1 MTANLA
7 ESLYRLQKKD
17 VLEASATLAD
27 AFRDDPVWKKIF
39 VGVRLDQMQSMFAVP
54 IQYSLR
60 YGQVY
65 ATSENL
71 EGLITWV
78 PGSLS
83 NMTIW
88 RLLLSG
94 AIWAG
99 LKGDFRLAS
108 KMQPVFRPIEADRK
122 SNMKGNPYLYLPVL
136 GIASQFQ
143 GQGFGS
149 KLLKAL
155 IAESERTQLPVY
167 LETETENNV
176 RWYGKFGFETVKQIT
191 LPIIG
196 LPMWEMVRKPTHA
209 LKV

>member
-1 MTANLA
+1 MTANPA

-17 VLEASATLAD
+17 VRGASAMLVD
-27 AFRDDPVWKKIF
+27 AFRDDPVWKKVF
-39 VGVRLDQMQSMFAVP
+39 VGVRLDQMRSMFAVP
-54 IQYSLR
+54 IQYCLR

-94 AIWAG
+94 AIWSG
-99 LKGDFRLAS
+99 LTGGFQHAS
-108 KMQPVFRPIEADRK
+108 KLQPIFHPVEADRQA
-122 SNMKGNPYLYLPVL
+122 NMKAIPYLYLPVL
-136 GIASQFQ
+136 GIASKFQ

-155 IAESERTQLPVY
+155 IAESESTQLPVY
-167 LETETENNV
+167 LETETESNV
-176 RWYGKFGFETVKQIT
+176 SWYGKFGFETIKQIT